1 MKQLCAATH
10 ESGSGTFRT
19 CRDVRLESGMRTK
32 ADIPPCRRHAAT
44 ESAAPG
50 PRHRPQPVYDGRV
63 TNTRRSI
70 GPHHRVPSEFASQT
84 FLVDLIRQRR
94 TWRSAQ

>member
-32 ADIPPCRRHAAT
+32 ADIPPMPPDMPPPNRLRR
-44 ESAAPG
+44 
-50 PRHRPQPVYDGRV
+50 GRV
-63 TNTRRSI
+63 IVRSRFMT
-70 GPHHRVPSEFASQT
+70 GE
-84 FLVDLIRQRR
+84 
-94 TWRSAQ
+94 